1 MGPNDAPRNFSH
13 FVIKIEPLTSMLTSS
28 GSTNLFIIQIYGYL
42 KLLSGPEKYYFGWAP
57 LAPDLKSLQRKI
69 HIDKKT

>member
-13 FVIKIEPLTSMLTSS
+13 FVIKIEPLTSS
-28 GSTNLFIIQIYGYL
+28 GSTNLFIIQICGYL